1 MFFFCKS
8 CSNFWRI
15 LESVSWRSSCLSSV
29 SLWPNKTLLYLS
41 IGQRQVPGE
50 KDLWSTS
57 DQTILVS
64 PCRWWAANW
73 TTFHHEWIGG
83 AVYLQRWTE
92 SNFFLLAHEALYPI
106 FYFLLKENQ
115 PTIKVPQDKLL
126 AELVL
131 KHKDNIWKIH
141 DHDSLLENQV
151 DEHLTEEE
159 RKAAWDEFENEKKGI
174 INMTNSVNLN
184 QNLVM
189 SQINPEMIRV
199 RLFHILLYRVHISQ
213 LSFLLISDPVQAT
226 VSSPHRGA
234 N

>member
-1 MFFFCKS
+1 
-8 CSNFWRI
+8 
-15 LESVSWRSSCLSSV
+15 
-29 SLWPNKTLLYLS
+29 
-41 IGQRQVPGE
+41 
-50 KDLWSTS
+50 
-57 DQTILVS
+57 
-64 PCRWWAANW
+64 
-73 TTFHHEWIGG
+73 
-83 AVYLQRWTE
+83 
-92 SNFFLLAHEALYPI
+92 
-106 FYFLLKENQ
+106 
-115 PTIKVPQDKLL
+115 
-126 AELVL
+126 
-131 KHKDNIWKIH
+131 
-141 DHDSLLENQV
+141 
-151 DEHLTEEE
+151 LTEEE

>member
-1 MFFFCKS
+1 MRHF
-8 CSNFWRI
+8 I
-15 LESVSWRSSCLSSV
+15 L
-29 SLWPNKTLLYLS
+29 
-41 IGQRQVPGE
+41 
-50 KDLWSTS
+50 
-57 DQTILVS
+57 
-64 PCRWWAANW
+64 
-73 TTFHHEWIGG
+73 H
-83 AVYLQRWTE
+83 
-92 SNFFLLAHEALYPI
+92 I

-199 RLFHILLYRVHISQ
+199 RLFHILLYRVVPN
-213 LSFLLISDPVQAT
+213 FLFFFNFRPSTGYSILTSPRSKLIKPLERT
-226 VSSPHRGA
+226 
-234 N
+234 

>member
-1 MFFFCKS
+1 MTDHSQQRKRAGNSKECKQKCTNQISNLFFALISF
-8 CSNFWRI
+8 
-15 LESVSWRSSCLSSV
+15 L
-29 SLWPNKTLLYLS
+29 
-41 IGQRQVPGE
+41 
-50 KDLWSTS
+50 
-57 DQTILVS
+57 
-64 PCRWWAANW
+64 
-73 TTFHHEWIGG
+73 
-83 AVYLQRWTE
+83 
-92 SNFFLLAHEALYPI
+92 FF
-106 FYFLLKENQ
+106 KENQ

-159 RKAAWDEFENEKKGI
+159 RKAAWEEFENEKKGI

-199 RLFHILLYRVHISQ
+199 RIFTIFNKGKTRGKNWREIQIIFLF
-213 LSFLLISDPVQAT
+213 
-226 VSSPHRGA
+226 
-234 N
+234 